1 MTNDTPS
8 LPDPEHFDQAEQIG
22 NPVLHQHADINSE
35 AQKKG
40 AGSKGKKNTD
50 ENLPDR
56 FKQRPSEKVMP
67 PNSIAP
73 SNQVSPSDDVDPKL
87 VDQTKNQIRNLVQEI
102 ADLAKKDCSVEDFYE
117 GFLTRTTGALA
128 SIGGAIWVRDS
139 IDEPLKLQYHINLK
153 KTKLAK
159 DKKAQ
164 VRHGRLLKKLAD
176 AGEPTLIGP
185 DSGASGD
192 DLPGNPT
199 EFLLI
204 VGPLKIDNQT
214 IGIVEIFQRPGAGPT
229 TQRGYVR
236 FLMQMCDIASDYLRN
251 QRIRSFAQQQSMWQQ
266 LEQFIR
272 IVHKVLETEQT
283 VFAIANEGRRLID
296 CDRASVAM
304 GTGRQCRIRAVSGLD
319 SIERRAEQVKK
330 LGSLAAAVIRT
341 GQPLWYTGEDDDLPP
356 QIEKKLHGYVDKSH
370 TKMLAIIP
378 LVESVAEAD
387 DSQQAQS
394 QKPNPI
400 GALIIEQL
408 KDSRI
413 SPALEKRTDIVV
425 QHGQMALTNAA
436 EHNSIFLMPVWKT
449 IGKMTNAFGVKNRLK
464 TLTALGALGATIAF
478 LALFP
483 YSFGLGAKGSLIP
496 ERQHEVFA
504 KVDGTMEAVYVSD
517 DGDTKVQI
525 GQELARMKNSDIALE
540 IGRIDG
546 EIAVQQAEIASNR
559 QLQRGRLDPIDN
571 VQVAGKIAEATK
583 LIESLTAEKSVK
595 LQEQALLVVTSPAN
609 GRVINW
615 NVRQNLM
622 HRPVTRGQNLMT
634 IVDPETS
641 WQIELEMPEKRLSHL
656 IKARRE
662 SDEPLTVT
670 FGLVSNPGTE
680 YEGKLLDIDEKLD
693 VYSDDGNTALVRVE
707 FANDVIDPDLLKSE
721 TRVTAKVQCGKR
733 SIGYVIFHEMF
744 ETVQSTVMFWF

>member
-1 MTNDTPS
+1 MTNDSQLPTGQDAFNPGDNADQPPQHVHIIS
-8 LPDPEHFDQAEQIG
+8 KDKKTDKPDPA
-22 NPVLHQHADINSE
+22 SE
-35 AQKKG
+35 
-40 AGSKGKKNTD
+40 
-50 ENLPDR
+50 LPRR
-56 FKQRPSEKVMP
+56 FKKRPPEAVMP
-67 PNSIAP
+67 PSTDKP
-73 SNQVSPSDDVDPKL
+73 SEDVDPQL

-102 ADLAKKDCSVEDFYE
+102 ADLAKTECSVEDFYE
-117 GFLTRTTGALA
+117 GFLTRTTSALA
-128 SIGGAIWVRDS
+128 SIGGAVWVRESDN
-139 IDEPLKLQYHINLK
+139 DPLKLQYHINLK

-164 VRHGRLLKKLAD
+164 IRHGRLLKKLAD
-176 AGEPTLIGP
+176 AGEPTLVGP
-185 DSGASGD
+185 DSGATGD

-214 IGIVEIFQRPGAGPT
+214 IGVVEIFQRPGAGPT

-236 FLMQMCDIASDYLRN
+236 FLMQMCDIASDFLRN
-251 QRIRSFAQQQSMWQQ
+251 QRIRSFADQKKMWQQ

-272 IVHKVLETEQT
+272 IVHQGLDSEQT
-283 VFAIANEGRRLID
+283 VYSIANEGRRLID

-330 LGSLAAAVIRT
+330 LGSLASTVIRA
-341 GQPLWYTGEDDDLPP
+341 GQPLWYTGEETELPP
-356 QIEKKLHGYVDKSH
+356 QIEKKMQAYVDKSH

-378 LVESVAEAD
+378 LIETQPESD
-387 DSQQAQS
+387 DAKSANTR
-394 QKPNPI
+394 KRKPI

-413 SPALEKRTDIVV
+413 TPALRKRTEIVV
-425 QHGQMALTNAA
+425 EHGQMALTNAA

-449 IGKMTNAFGVKNRLK
+449 IGKMTSAFRSGNRAK
-464 TLTALGALGATIAF
+464 TLAVVGVMGAAIAF

-504 KVDGTMEAVYVSD
+504 KVDGTMEEIYVSD
-517 DGDTKVQI
+517 DGDTEVEV
-525 GQELARMKNSDIALE
+525 GAHLARMKNTDIALE
-540 IGRIDG
+540 IGRIEGD
-546 EIAVQQAEIASNR
+546 IAVQQAAIASSR
-559 QLQRGRLDPIDN
+559 SLQRGRLSPIED
-571 VQVAGKIAEATK
+571 VEVAGRIAEAEK
-583 LIESLTAEKSVK
+583 LIESLNAEKDVK
-595 LQEQALLVVTSPAN
+595 LQEQRLLFVTSPTK
-609 GRVINW
+609 GRVVNW

-634 IVDPETS
+634 IVDPDTS
-641 WQIELEMPEKRLSHL
+641 WQIELEMPEKRLAHL
-656 IKARRE
+656 IRACRE
-662 SDEPLTVT
+662 SEEPLKVT

-680 YEGKLLDIDEKLD
+680 YEGELLDIDEKLD
-693 VYSDDGNTALVRVE
+693 VYSDEGNTALVRVA
-707 FANDVIDPDLLKSE
+707 FPNDSIDPELLRSE
-721 TRVTAKVQCGKR
+721 TRVTAKVQCGTR

-744 ETVQSTVMFWF
+744 ETIQSTMMFWL